1 MINKKILE
9 ASFEELEKVAG
20 GIANI
25 ERYAI
30 NDGNGVRTTV
40 FFKGCYLRCKWC
52 SNPETQIFTP
62 EMSFFSDKC
71 IGCQNC
77 VRLCKYHALDKGLI
91 ADRNICAT
99 CYERDEPFVC
109 TKQCY
114 PKCRI
119 ITGKSYTVGT
129 IYDQVKKDYAF
140 YKSSGGG
147 VTLSGGEPM
156 AQPNLAYALLKTL
169 TNKWI
174 DTAIETCGF
183 AEKEDYEYTIPYINT
198 VFIDIKNMDSRQH
211 KIWTGQGNEKILSN
225 ILRIS
230 ELTKEYGQKLFIRVP
245 IIPGF
250 NDSNKNIEETVDFV
264 TKLDNVTG
272 MELLPYHKLGRG
284 KYYSLGRKYFM
295 EDTVS
300 PSDARMQEL
309 NEIIAKHNIPIYKF

>member
-1 MINKKILE
+1 
-9 ASFEELEKVAG
+9 
-20 GIANI
+20 
-25 ERYAI
+25 
-30 NDGNGVRTTV
+30 
-40 FFKGCYLRCKWC
+40 
-52 SNPETQIFTP
+52 
-62 EMSFFSDKC
+62 
-71 IGCQNC
+71 
-77 VRLCKYHALDKGLI
+77 
-91 ADRNICAT
+91 
-99 CYERDEPFVC
+99 
-109 TKQCY
+109 
-114 PKCRI
+114 
-119 ITGKSYTVGT
+119 
-129 IYDQVKKDYAF
+129 
-140 YKSSGGG
+140 
-147 VTLSGGEPM
+147 M

-264 TKLDNVTG
+264 TKLGNVTG